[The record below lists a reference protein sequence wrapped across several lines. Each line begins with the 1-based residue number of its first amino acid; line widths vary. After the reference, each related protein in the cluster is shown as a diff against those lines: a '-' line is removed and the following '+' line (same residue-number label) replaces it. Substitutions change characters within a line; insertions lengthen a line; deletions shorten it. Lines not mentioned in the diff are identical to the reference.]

1 MYEQLKD
8 ELETLYNSNSRGIM
22 LQMLNA
28 CRRCHIREEE
38 CMNHIMSIL
47 RRILSI
53 EEEDYASFIEKCLA
67 MEKTGGKVR
76 ILPIIQ
82 CRLKSMRTLRPMF
95 LSLCNCLLR
104 IATISFFPC

>member
-1 MYEQLKD
+1 MYELLKE

-28 CRRCHIREEE
+28 CRRCHVREEE

-53 EEEDYASFIEKCLA
+53 EEEDYSTFIEKCLA
-67 MEKTGGKVR
+67 IEKTGGKVQVMNAFECRSKLMR
-76 ILPIIQ
+76 ILLLM
-82 CRLKSMRTLRPMF
+82 CM
-95 LSLCNCLLR
+95 SLCSSRRR
-104 IATISFFPC
+104 IATTSFSPC